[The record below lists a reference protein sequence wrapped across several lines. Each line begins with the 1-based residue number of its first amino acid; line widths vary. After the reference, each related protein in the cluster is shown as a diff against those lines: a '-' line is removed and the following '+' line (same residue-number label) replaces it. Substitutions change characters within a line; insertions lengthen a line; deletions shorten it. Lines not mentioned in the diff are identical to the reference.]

1 MKKPSYTVVSLSLVI
16 LSVFGLLVER
26 LRPLIP
32 PPRANR
38 LQYETSE
45 FLLQGAYSEV
55 DWRTLSP
62 TAFAEARRTGKPV
75 MLFIGTPWSKTARD
89 ADDIVFSDR
98 EVVSFLNRYV
108 VSLRIDGQADPK
120 WLSAYLPLR
129 RSTVPTLYG
138 CQIWFLTPEG
148 QLFDDGNELGTTRP
162 VDPTEFSQILVR
174 VREKLRAIRAGGPL
188 APVPGADQASDRN
201 ALVGPSFPVAFDF
214 DRFERAFVSEANLTA
229 GGFVRYGRV
238 RIQPSVLNYLLLS
251 GHYPELKS
259 MLYAILKGPLVDW
272 LDGGFYRTYVPGPR
286 SEVEFDKVS
295 SENAELM
302 ALFARSGILLRE
314 PNFRKVAER
323 VFDTL
328 AGEFVQS
335 GFVAGCRVGDELS
348 RGRSSRQSFSP
359 KRLRELLTPE
369 ERNLAQDLLGLRTF
383 DNRSMSVRTTD
394 FGRLLSEDPT
404 VEAILAKLRRS
415 RAAAAVF
422 AGKRQLDIHGYVV
435 ARMLECARMW
445 GDEDRLRVADDLFSR
460 VDWFLAGD
468 DVQHSLEEG
477 ASTEPYLG
485 DYLAYA
491 DACLQYYLAFGRAD
505 VLERGFKVLRR
516 ARFLFE
522 NDVPGVWRLSLPRN
536 DPLWPKDVDVPD
548 ILDLGRM
555 SATAQA
561 MRLCHSYGRLLKENA
576 RPNSDPDAAAALEL
590 LQAAVSTASQM
601 SVLSANFGADSAGV
615 MSAALRLGDD
625 AHVLVVGP
633 NCLKTSQRLAGKL
646 PTRLVAP
653 VLGRVRPRL
662 QREQPGC
669 YLVTGSQ
676 IIGPLSVEE
685 VERRLSPVIHRGL
698 PANAP

>member
-38 LQYETSE
+38 LQYETGE
-45 FLLQGAYSEV
+45 FLQQGAHSEV

-62 TAFAEARRTGKPV
+62 AAFAEARRTGKPV

-89 ADDIVFSDR
+89 ADDLVFSDR
-98 EVVSFLNRYV
+98 EVVSFLNRYL

-120 WLSAYLPLR
+120 WLTAYLPLR

-148 QLFDDGNELGTTRP
+148 QLFDNGNELGTTRA

-174 VREKLRAIRAGGPL
+174 VRERLRAIRAGGPL
-188 APVPGADQASDRN
+188 APVPGADQAADRN
-201 ALVGPSFPVAFDF
+201 ALVSPSFPVAYDF
-214 DRFERAFVSEANLTA
+214 DRFERAFVSEANLPA

-238 RIQPSVLNYLLLS
+238 RIQPTVLSYLLLT
-251 GHYPELKS
+251 GHYPELKA
-259 MLYAILKGPLVDW
+259 MLESILQGPLVDW

-286 SEVEFDKVS
+286 SEVEFDKMS
-295 SENAELM
+295 SENADLM
-302 ALFARSGILLRE
+302 MLFARSAILLRE
-314 PNFRKVAER
+314 PNFRKIAEQT
-323 VFDTL
+323 FDCL

-335 GFVAGCRVGDELS
+335 GFVAGCRVGDNVA
-348 RGRSSRQSFSP
+348 RGRSARQSFSP
-359 KRLRELLTPE
+359 KRLREILTPE
-369 ERNLAQDLLGLRTF
+369 QLDLAHQFLGLRTAE
-383 DNRSMSVRTTD
+383 NRSMSVRARD
-394 FGRLLSEDPT
+394 YRKLISGDPKI
-404 VEAILAKLRRS
+404 EQILEKLRNS
-415 RAAAAVF
+415 RRGLETF

-435 ARMLECARMW
+435 ARLLECARLW
-445 GDEDRLRVADDLFSR
+445 NDETRLRIADDLFSR

-477 ASTEPYLG
+477 ASTEAYLG

-505 VLERGFKVLRR
+505 ALDRGFKVLRR

-522 NDVPGVWRLSLPRN
+522 NDVPGVWRLSLPKN
-536 DPLWPKDVDVPD
+536 DPLWPKDVDVPE
-548 ILDLGRM
+548 ILDLGRV

-561 MRLCHSYGRLLKENA
+561 MRLCHTYGRLLRESADANA
-576 RPNSDPDAAAALEL
+576 SERGVAALEL
-590 LQAAVSTASQM
+590 LQAGVSTASQM
-601 SVLSANFGADSAGV
+601 SVLSTNFGADSAGI
-615 MSAALRLGDD
+615 MTAALRFGDD
-625 AHVLVVGP
+625 AYVLVVGRD
-633 NCLKTSQRLAGKL
+633 CLRISHRLASRL

-653 VLGRVRPRL
+653 VLGSVHPRL
-662 QREQPGC
+662 QEQPPGC
-669 YLVTGSQ
+669 YLVSGGQTTGPFTEGQ
-676 IIGPLSVEE
+676 ISV
-685 VERRLSPVIHRGL
+685 RLSSVIRRGAS
-698 PANAP
+698 PNAP